1 MGFIKE
7 FKEFAATGNFI
18 DLAVGVVM
26 GAAVGKVVSA
36 FIDGMVLPL
45 VGMISGKD
53 FSNLYFGL
61 NDATKAAS
69 SSGASLA
76 DAQKIGP
83 VFAYGN
89 FISSLV
95 TFLLVALVVFV
106 ALKAINKMKKAK
118 AAEPAAPAGPSS
130 TDALLMEIRD
140 SLKK

>member
-7 FKEFAATGNFI
+7 FKEFAVTGNFV

-26 GAAVGKVVSA
+26 GAAVGKVIAA
-36 FIDGMVLPL
+36 FIDGMVLPI

-53 FSNLYFGL
+53 FSNMYFGL
-61 NDATKAAS
+61 NDATKTAAA
-69 SSGASLA
+69 GNVSLA
-76 DAQKIGP
+76 DAQKLGP

-95 TFLLVALVVFV
+95 TFLLIALVVFI

-118 AAEPAAPAGPSS
+118 VEAPAGPSS
-130 TDALLMEIRD
+130 TDVLLMEIRD

>member
-26 GAAVGKVVSA
+26 GAAVGKVISA

-45 VGMISGKD
+45 VGLVTGKD
-53 FSNLYFGL
+53 FGNLYFGL
-61 NDATKAAS
+61 NDATKTAA
-69 SSGASLA
+69 SSGASLEE
-76 DAQKIGP
+76 AQKLGP

-89 FISSLV
+89 FISALV
-95 TFLLVALVVFV
+95 TFLLVALVVFI

-118 AAEPAAPAGPSS
+118 AAEPPAGPSS

>member
-26 GAAVGKVVSA
+26 GTAVGKVISA

-45 VGMISGKD
+45 VGMVTGSD
-53 FSNLYFGL
+53 FGNLYIGL

-69 SSGASLA
+69 ATHASLEE
-76 DAQKIGP
+76 AQKLGP

-89 FISSLV
+89 FISAIV
-95 TFLLVALVVFV
+95 TFLLVALVVFM

-118 AAEPAAPAGPSS
+118 AAEAPAGPSS

>member
-7 FKEFAATGNFI
+7 FKDFAATGNFV

-36 FIDGMVLPL
+36 FIDGMVLPI

-61 NDATKAAS
+61 NDATKTAAAT
-69 SSGASLA
+69 GTVSLA
-76 DAQKIGP
+76 DAQKLGP

-89 FISSLV
+89 FISALV
-95 TFLLVALVVFV
+95 TFLLIALVVFI
-106 ALKAINKMKKAK
+106 ALKGINKMKKAK
-118 AAEPAAPAGPSS
+118 AAEAPAGPSL

>member
-36 FIDGMVLPL
+36 FIDGMVLPV
-45 VGMISGKD
+45 VGMVSGKD

-69 SSGASLA
+69 AAGTSLA

-95 TFLLVALVVFV
+95 TFFLVALVVFI

-118 AAEPAAPAGPSS
+118 AAEPPAGPSS

>member
-7 FKEFAATGNFI
+7 FKDFAATGNFV

-61 NDATKAAS
+61 NDATKTAAAS
-69 SSGASLA
+69 GTALA
-76 DAQKIGP
+76 DAQKLGP

-89 FISSLV
+89 FISTVV

-118 AAEPAAPAGPSS
+118 AEVPAGPSS

-140 SLKK
+140 GLKR

>member
-36 FIDGMVLPL
+36 FIDGMVMPAI
-45 VGMISGKD
+45 GMISGSDLSTSVITLKD
-53 FSNLYFGL
+53 AVM
-61 NDATKAAS
+61 DA
-69 SSGASLA
+69 SGKVTAEAVTLKYGSLISA
-76 DAQKIGP
+76 F
-83 VFAYGN
+83 VN
-89 FISSLV
+89 FI
-95 TFLLVALVVFV
+95 LVALVVFV

-118 AAEPAAPAGPSS
+118 APEAPAGPSS

>member
-26 GAAVGKVVSA
+26 GGAVGKVVAA

-45 VGMISGKD
+45 IGIISGKD

-61 NDATKAAS
+61 NDASKAAS
-69 SSGASLA
+69 ASGASLVE
-76 DAQKIGP
+76 AQKAGP

-89 FISSLV
+89 FISSFI
-95 TFLLVALVVFV
+95 TFLLIALVVFI
-106 ALKAINKMKKAK
+106 ALKALNKMKKAK
-118 AAEPAAPAGPSS
+118 AAEAPAAPSS

-140 SLKK
+140 GLKK

>member
-7 FKEFAATGNFI
+7 FKEFAVTGNFI

-26 GAAVGKVVSA
+26 GAAVGKVISA

-45 VGMISGKD
+45 IGIISGKD
-53 FSNLYFGL
+53 FSNMYFGL
-61 NDATKAAS
+61 NDATKVAAG
-69 SSGASLA
+69 SGASLE
-76 DAQKIGP
+76 DAQKLGP

-89 FISSLV
+89 FISAFV
-95 TFLLVALVVFV
+95 TFLLIALVVFI

-118 AAEPAAPAGPSS
+118 AAEAPAGPSS

-140 SLKK
+140 ALKK

>member
-7 FKEFAATGNFI
+7 FKDFAATGNFV

-61 NDATKAAS
+61 NDATKAAAS
-69 SSGASLA
+69 TGASLA

-89 FISSLV
+89 FISALV

-118 AAEPAAPAGPSS
+118 AADAPAGPSS

>member
-7 FKEFAATGNFI
+7 FKEFAVTGNFM

-26 GAAVGKVVSA
+26 GAAVGKVISA

-45 VGMISGKD
+45 VGMVSGKD
-53 FSNLYFGL
+53 FGNLYIGL

-69 SSGASLA
+69 ASGASLA
-76 DAQKIGP
+76 DAQKLGP

-89 FISSLV
+89 FISAIV
-95 TFLLVALVVFV
+95 TFILVALVVFV

-118 AAEPAAPAGPSS
+118 AVEPPAGPSS

>member
-7 FKEFAATGNFI
+7 FKEFAVTGNFI

-26 GAAVGKVVSA
+26 GAAVGKVISA

-45 VGMISGKD
+45 IGMATGSD
-53 FSNLYFGL
+53 FGNLYIGL

-69 SSGASLA
+69 ANHASLEE
-76 DAQKIGP
+76 AQKLGP

-89 FISSLV
+89 FISAIV
-95 TFLLVALVVFV
+95 TFLLVALVVFM

-118 AAEPAAPAGPSS
+118 AAEAPAGPSS